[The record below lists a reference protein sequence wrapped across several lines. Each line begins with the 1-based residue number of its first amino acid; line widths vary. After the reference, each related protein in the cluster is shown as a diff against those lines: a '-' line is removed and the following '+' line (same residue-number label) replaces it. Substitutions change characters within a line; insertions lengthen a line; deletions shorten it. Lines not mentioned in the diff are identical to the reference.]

1 VSILLDG
8 LTVQQAAAR
17 IGVGR
22 ARVQAMIM
30 RNELAAEMVGGRWVV
45 PVEEALRAGRIP
57 REAGHPLD
65 EATAWRIIGEFE
77 DGRRRAG
84 DLPPMWGAL
93 VARATSFIGWVL
105 PEHVDVAGCPIEV
118 RIGGNRRASDLGA
131 AVTTLPPHDVYLLGS
146 TFAEFVDWAGFRRVA
161 GSPNIRLHLVS
172 APTWHDLSGGV
183 PLAACWLDLAD
194 AGERGASEVLFDL
207 RDRHGV

>member
-1 VSILLDG
+1 MSVLLDG
-8 LTVQQAAAR
+8 LTIRQAAAR

-57 REAGHPLD
+57 RGAGHPLD

-77 DGRRRAG
+77 DGTRHAG
-84 DLPPMWGAL
+84 DLPKMWGSL

-105 PEHVDVAGCPIEV
+105 PDHVDLSDCPIEE
-118 RIGGNRRASDLGA
+118 RFGGSRQASDLGV
-131 AVTTLPPHDVYLLGS
+131 AVTTLPPHDVYLLDS
-146 TFAEFVDWAGFRRVA
+146 NFEAFADWSGFRRVT
-161 GSPNIRLHLVS
+161 GSPNIRLHLVNVD
-172 APTWHDLSGGV
+172 TWNDLSSGV

-194 AGERGASEVLFDL
+194 AGDRGSAEILFDI